1 MKNIKSIEAILKQ
14 NNGIITSSQITEASI
29 PRRCL
34 SEMVSKHSLYRI
46 ERGVYALP
54 EAFEDEMFILQ
65 YRYRRGIFSH
75 DTALYLHGM
84 SDRTPLK
91 FTMTFPHGYHT
102 TSIKNENVQ
111 VRIVI
116 KDIYE
121 LGIIEKVSTHGK
133 PLRVYDI
140 ERTLCDIVKGKNGS
154 DIQIVNQ
161 AMKTYALSKTKNIN
175 KLFEY
180 AEKLRVKSKILAYME
195 VLL

>member
-1 MKNIKSIEAILKQ
+1 MNYIQSIETMLKQ

-34 SEMVSKHSLYRI
+34 SEMVSDHSLYKI
-46 ERGVYALP
+46 NRGVYALP
-54 EAFEDEMFILQ
+54 EAWEDEMYILQ
-65 YRYRRGIFSH
+65 YRYRKGVFSH

-84 SDRTPLK
+84 SDRTPMK

-111 VRIVI
+111 VKTVVA
-116 KDIYE
+116 DIYE
-121 LGIIEKVSTHGK
+121 LGIMKKNSTHGN

-140 ERTLCDIVKGKNGS
+140 ERTLCDIVKGKNTS

-161 AMKTYALSKTKNIN
+161 AIKTYALSKTKNIN
-175 KLFEY
+175 KLLEY
-180 AEKLRVKSKILAYME
+180 AEKLRVKNKVLAYME